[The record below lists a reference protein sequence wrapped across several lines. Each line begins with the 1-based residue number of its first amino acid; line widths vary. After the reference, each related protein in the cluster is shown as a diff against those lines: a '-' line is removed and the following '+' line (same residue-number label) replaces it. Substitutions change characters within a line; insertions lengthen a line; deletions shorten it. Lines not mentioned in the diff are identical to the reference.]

1 MSTESYNYFDPRKT
15 LDDLQGDHHGLRLL
29 AESYLSDLDLYLGML
44 ISGEDSV
51 RSAAHRLRTAFGI
64 FHAKR
69 GAFAAREVEQICRS
83 GRMLPESQLR
93 SLLEETVGLGEDL
106 IRYLKS
112 PPEPAKALNG
122 LG

>member
-1 MSTESYNYFDPRKT
+1 MSNEPYNYFDPHKT
-15 LDDLQGDHHGLRLL
+15 LDDLQGDHNGLRCL
-29 AESYLSDLDLYLGML
+29 AESYLSELDLYLGML

-69 GAFAAREVEQICRS
+69 GVLAAREVEQICRA

-93 SLLEETVGLGEDL
+93 LLLEETVGLGEEL

-112 PPEPAKALNG
+112 SQAPAKALNG
-122 LG
+122 LS